1 MSVLT
6 RRSVIASGSALL
18 AAPALIGRAQ
28 AATELVVTVNGGT
41 FEEGWRKAIIEPFE
55 KANPD
60 VKVKVSQGLTFQ
72 ALALMRAQKD
82 NPGVDVIMMDEVA
95 ASQAASE
102 GLAHPLSLQTVPEL
116 TGLYSEFRVPSD
128 TYTKIYFVPEVLAYA
143 TGTFKA
149 PPDSYTELWNPK
161 FKGRVAFG
169 NLDTAIGLMAFLIVN
184 TMKGGTIEN
193 VEPGF
198 AAMKELKDRVTTFT
212 TSHAQISQLFTQGD
226 IVLVPW
232 VSDRATTLALSGAPV
247 AWTIPK
253 EGAIVAEGTLSIAK
267 GTKNL
272 DAAQRYVNFAISP
285 QGQAAMTRNNFVSPV
300 NEKAVLDEKTAKL
313 VPNGADAVKAARR
326 PDWKAVNE
334 HRGRWLERWNREI
347 LA

>member
-1 MSVLT
+1 MTLLT
-6 RRSVIASGSALL
+6 RRHVVVAGAAALAS
-18 AAPALIGRAQ
+18 PALTGRAS
-28 AATELVVTVNGGT
+28 AATELTVTVNGGT

-82 NPGVDVIMMDEVA
+82 NPAVDVIMMDEVG
-95 ASQAASE
+95 ASQAAGE
-102 GLAHPLSLQTVPEL
+102 GLVHPLSLKTTPDL
-116 TGLYSEFRVPSD
+116 AGLYPEFRVPD
-128 TYTKIYFVPEVLAYA
+128 DGYTKIYFVPEVLAYD
-143 TGTFKA
+143 TRVFKA
-149 PPDSYTELWNPK
+149 PPASYTELWDAK
-161 FKGRVAFG
+161 VKGRVAFG
-169 NLDTAIGLMAFLIVN
+169 NMDTAIGLMAFLIVN
-184 TMKGGTIEN
+184 EMKGGTIDN

-198 AAMKELKDRVTTFT
+198 AAIKELKDRVVTFT

-232 VSDRATTLALSGAPV
+232 VSDRATTLGLSGAPV

-285 QGQAAMTRNNFVSPV
+285 EGQAAMTRNNFVSPV
-300 NEKAVLDEKTAKL
+300 SQKAVLDEKTARL
-313 VPNGADAVKAARR
+313 VPNGAEAVKQARR
-326 PDWKAVNE
+326 PDWKAVNAQ
-334 HRGRWLERWNREI
+334 RGKWLERWNKEV